1 MMTESTLKGEAVAS
15 VSSSVPKKQ
24 SQSTLFSAKTKPF
37 KKKELV
43 QMFRSLA
50 SMLRAQ
56 ISTADAIKYYAH
68 GHPSQDMVGSLN

>member
-1 MMTESTLKGEAVAS
+1 MSK
-15 VSSSVPKKQ
+15 SSLGSSALNADSKVEPKKKAQ
-24 SQSTLFSAKTKPF
+24 SSFFAPRVKLF
-37 KKKELV
+37 KKRELV

-68 GHPSQDMVGSLN
+68 GHPNKEFG